1 MNNAPRPNGTPSR
14 LAVFSLAALVCLI
27 WGSTWLVIKLG
38 LRDIPPF
45 TGASVRFAIS
55 GSCMAVLAWLLR
67 HREPKARPP
76 WPAVVSQGLLQFGFN
91 YAVVYVSET
100 VIPSGLVS
108 VLWAVFPLCVALASH
123 FIVKSAHLIGRQ
135 WLGMGIAFLGVA
147 SLFVTD
153 IASLSSAAIPMGLL
167 VLTSPILVTIPT
179 LLIKKTAHNANL
191 LILNRDSMW
200 IGTVVLGA
208 LACMRESQATP
219 HITPFAIFCILY
231 LAIPGTVVTFGVY
244 LWLLRHVP
252 AYRLSVVSFITPA
265 IALLVGALFGGEPLT
280 LATTMGSALVLTG
293 IFLVLKRT
301 APG

>member
-1 MNNAPRPNGTPSR
+1 MNEARSPPANAPSR
-14 LAVFSLAALVCLI
+14 LTVFCLAALVCLI

-38 LRDIPPF
+38 LRDVPPF
-45 TGASVRFAIS
+45 TGASLRFVIS
-55 GSCMAVLAWLLR
+55 GSCMAALVWLLR
-67 HREPKARPP
+67 HRESKARPP

-100 VIPSGLVS
+100 IIPSGLVS

-123 FIVKSAHLIGRQ
+123 FIVKSAYLSGRQ

-167 VLTSPILVTIPT
+167 VLSSPILVTVPT

-200 IGTVVLGA
+200 IGAVILGA
-208 LACMRESQATP
+208 LAFMRESGAAL
-219 HITPFAIFCILY
+219 HITPLAIFCILY

-252 AYRLSVVSFITPA
+252 AYRLSIVSFVTPA

-280 LATTMGSALVLTG
+280 LATAVGSTLVLAG

-301 APG
+301 A